1 MKPHKTKKQLKSGA
15 RFYLDRK
22 IEENETLIDLPKEI
36 TRHATSAL
44 RLKVGALFT
53 LFDNDGSEYI
63 STLVTTPDG
72 QIKADVLQFLDSK
85 TESKLKVSLTQSILS
100 NEKMSL
106 VVQKATELGITEIN
120 VCKTDRSSISI
131 ETDQLKKRKVHWR
144 RVAIAACEQS
154 GRTQIPKINTFLS
167 LTSCLE
173 ELPAENT
180 EQTKLILSPQ
190 GSTRLKDISVSPANL
205 NIAVGPEGGFSDD
218 EIAFAKSTGF
228 IEFQTG
234 PRTLRA
240 ETAGIS
246 MAAIAQALWG
256 DF

>member
-1 MKPHKTKKQLKSGA
+1 MTYVIETSNLGVQLAQSTILHPISIAVKKGENVGIIGSNGA
-15 RFYLDRK
+15 GK
-22 IEENETLIDLPKEI
+22 
-36 TRHATSAL
+36 
-44 RLKVGALFT
+44 
-53 LFDNDGSEYI
+53 
-63 STLVTTPDG
+63 STLLRAILGLIPHNGTSNFT
-72 QIKADVLQFLDSK
+72 SK
-85 TESKLKVSLTQSILS
+85 STH
-100 NEKMSL
+100 EKMSL

-154 GRTQIPKINTFLS
+154 GRTQIPKINTYLS